1 MTDEEVHALESCACP
16 GAGACG
22 GQFTANTM
30 ALAIDFLGISPRGL
44 SGIPARHPDKETAAY
59 QAGRMVMD
67 VVRNDTR
74 PSQILTREA
83 FENAI
88 AGIAGT
94 GGSTNGVLHLLAIAR
109 ECGVELSIDDFDTI
123 ASRTPIVADLKPGGR
138 FVAVDLYQAGGV
150 GLVARELVGAGVVHA
165 DAPGVDG
172 RTLGE
177 VATLT
182 KETPNQQ
189 VVVSYEH
196 PLKPTGGLAILRGS

>member
-123 ASRTPIVADLKPGGR
+123 AARTPIVADLKPGGR
-138 FVAVDLYQAGGV
+138 FVALD
-150 GLVARELVGAGVVHA
+150 LVGAGVVHA

-196 PLKPTGGLAILRGS
+196 PLKPTG